1 MSERIHILKTF
12 IAADPG
18 DTFSR
23 YALAMEYRKLG
34 DHHQCIRELET
45 LLEKDPNY
53 VGAYYHL
60 GKGLI
65 ELGQLQQAS
74 EIFKKGIEIA
84 THESDRHALKE
95 LKEALIEV
103 ELDED

>member
-1 MSERIHILKTF
+1 MSERLNMLRTF
-12 IAADPG
+12 LASDPD

-34 DHHQCIRELET
+34 DHEACVHELET
-45 LLEKDPNY
+45 LLSKDPKY

-60 GKGLI
+60 GKSLI
-65 ELGQLQQAS
+65 MLGKHQKAIQIFNEGIVIAS
-74 EIFKKGIEIA
+74 QV
-84 THESDRHALKE
+84 SDSHAVKE

-103 ELDED
+103 ELDVD